1 METQAGTIERI
12 TKEELELRLQK
23 GEGIVI
29 VDARGRRAY
38 EASNIRP
45 VGSVR
50 IAPGSANGVA
60 AQLPRDRLIVT
71 V

>member
-12 TKEELELRLQK
+12 TREELKLRLQK

-29 VDARGRRAY
+29 VDARGQGAY

-50 IAPGSANGVA
+50 IAPGSTNGVA
-60 AQLPRDRLIVT
+60 AQLPKDRLIVT